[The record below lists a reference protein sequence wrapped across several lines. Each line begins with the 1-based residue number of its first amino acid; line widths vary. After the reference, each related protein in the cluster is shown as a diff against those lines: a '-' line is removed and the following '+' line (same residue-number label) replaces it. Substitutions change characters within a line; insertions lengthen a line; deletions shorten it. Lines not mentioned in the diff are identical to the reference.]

1 MALGNG
7 ACHHDFISFSFSD
20 DKNPPDE
27 TLVVMHPVTAR
38 HYIDLQTEK
47 LKALFEVLADLQETR
62 MWAMGLGIEEMPSR
76 QRTIDILEDVIGA
89 RNDGLGGGKKG
100 GDDDGEPEE

>member
-20 DKNPPDE
+20 AKNPPDE

-38 HYIDLQTEK
+38 HYIDLQTER
-47 LKALFEVLADLQETR
+47 LTALFEVLADLQETR
-62 MWAMGLGIEEMPSR
+62 MWAMGLGIEEMPAR
-76 QRTIDILEDVIGA
+76 QRTIDILEDVIRA